1 MALGSNISSG
11 ATGPGKTGLASR
23 LVHASKPITGDHRY
37 ITAAAIAVS
46 TRLVAAYH
54 RGTIQMNGTAEL
66 SPVAQQRPRP
76 PPSTLTTLPQVL
88 SSLSSLESEETE
100 LSNSL
105 SALLSDQE
113 PIQNALTRLQ
123 SLLPSIDEL
132 HTEASALS
140 RKVSVTARTAERVGG
155 RVRTLDEEMRRV
167 REASDRVQQVMEL
180 KVRRFRLLPY
190 SRLTCSLHVLVIII
204 LSSVVNRRAR
214 LGIGDSTLFT
224 SHGPPRGCDQWRF
237 CRDSRRKFIFF
248 RSTHYPLSLIFLS
261 LHLHFR
267 MIAFFGESVAS
278 RTDTTRCADAS
289 PSGFHASVHRGNQ
302 GSGRGGHNAVFQALP
317 SNWLGN

>member
-1 MALGSNISSG
+1 MNDRPQVHNRRYDCCLTEGSQQH
-11 ATGPGKTGLASR
+11 T
-23 LVHASKPITGDHRY
+23 
-37 ITAAAIAVS
+37 IAVQM
-46 TRLVAAYH
+46 
-54 RGTIQMNGTAEL
+54 QMNGTAEL
-66 SPVAQQRPRP
+66 PPIAQQHQQRSRP

-88 SSLSSLESEETE
+88 SALSSLESEEAE

-180 KVRRFRLLPY
+180 KVRRFSPAF
-190 SRLTCSLHVLVIII
+190 SRWTCSHMLSTCASLHCPPFNRQSTRKIG
-204 LSSVVNRRAR
+204 NRRR
-214 LGIGDSTLFT
+214 DIV
-224 SHGPPRGCDQWRF
+224 HGPWPSPR
-237 CRDSRRKFIFF
+237 
-248 RSTHYPLSLIFLS
+248 T
-261 LHLHFR
+261 
-267 MIAFFGESVAS
+267 
-278 RTDTTRCADAS
+278 
-289 PSGFHASVHRGNQ
+289 
-302 GSGRGGHNAVFQALP
+302 
-317 SNWLGN
+317 